1 MPKPKRCCPR
11 FGWLAGQPVAFRD
24 ALLEAGDV
32 RVMSP
37 GSSIYGLGDPP
48 GGLYGL
54 VEGLVDVLIAPG
66 AWTPMLVHVATPGWW
81 VGEAALITQ
90 TRRRADLTARTE
102 ICVMHIPPS
111 RIERIAADDPLTWR
125 RLAEITVQHLDTAL
139 SLAAGSGKP

>member
-1 MPKPKRCCPR
+1 MVQATSASEARPSNCIVNLSRAHCTTTCNVEKKEGDAPCQSRSGAVPI
-11 FGWLAGQPVAFRD
+11 GWLAGQPVAFRD

-81 VGEAALITQ
+81 VGEAAHH
-90 TRRRADLTARTE
+90 ADPA
-102 ICVMHIPPS
+102 S
-111 RIERIAADDPLTWR
+111 R
-125 RLAEITVQHLDTAL
+125 
-139 SLAAGSGKP
+139 